1 MFAHDG
7 EHGTSTASRGR
18 RALCCAARATVLIVG
33 VAGGLT
39 ADSDTLLAGAAH
51 QIRPLVL
58 AMEPI
63 EGAQRRNVLIARVG
77 QIALGLVGSA
87 VVMRVIASATHGL
100 FHANRP
106 DMTLILC
113 LSILTMAVAIVA
125 EAAAGPFA
133 GRADKRHVLSGVL
146 VAIVPAA
153 AASIAL
159 RSTLPVDAVVGLVLL
174 ALVPVRWM
182 RRTS

>member
-1 MFAHDG
+1 MFPRDR
-7 EHGTSTASRGR
+7 EHGTSTTSRGR
-18 RALCCAARATVLIVG
+18 HGLCCAARATVLIVG

-58 AMEPI
+58 ALEPA

-77 QIALGLVGSA
+77 QIALGLAGGA
-87 VVMRVIASATHGL
+87 LVMRVIASATHGL

-106 DMTLILC
+106 DMTLILY
-113 LSILTMAVAIVA
+113 LSIATMAIAIVA
-125 EAAAGPFA
+125 ELAAGPF
-133 GRADKRHVLSGVL
+133 GSRADKWHVLGGVL
-146 VAIVPAA
+146 VAMVPAA

-159 RSTLPVDAVVGLVLL
+159 RSTLPVDAIVGLVLL

-182 RRTS
+182 SRTS